1 MSDLRATPTRL
12 ALLADVTRHRV
23 YRHPDGT
30 SHVAGGRQAT
40 AAIADLAAAGWVE
53 IDPATD
59 VSAYEVAYWRLTDTG
74 HAVRAPH
81 GGAEADVDRVPHT
94 LARALPP

>member
-1 MSDLRATPTRL
+1 VSDLHATQARL

-40 AAIADLAAAGWVE
+40 AAITALVAAGWVE
-53 IDPATD
+53 IDPDTD
-59 VSAYEVAYWRLTDTG
+59 VSDYEVAYWRATDTG
-74 HAVRAPH
+74 RAVLAQH
-81 GGAEADVDRVPHT
+81 GGELHGA
-94 LARALPP
+94 

>member
-1 MSDLRATPTRL
+1 MSDLHATQARL

-23 YRHPDGT
+23 YRHPVGT

-40 AAIADLAAAGWVE
+40 AAITALVAAGWVE

-59 VSAYEVAYWRLTDTG
+59 VSDYEVAYWRATDTG
-74 HAVRAPH
+74 RAVLTQL
-81 GGAEADVDRVPHT
+81 GGPRPLGV
-94 LARALPP
+94 LP

>member
-1 MSDLRATPTRL
+1 MSHDLYPTPTRL
-12 ALLADVTRHRV
+12 RLLADVTRHRV

-40 AAIADLAAAGWVE
+40 AAIATLAAAGWVE

-59 VSAYEVAYWRLTDTG
+59 VSDYQVAYWRLTDTG
-74 HAVRAPH
+74 REVLSHH
-81 GGAEADVDRVPHT
+81 GGELHGA
-94 LARALPP
+94 